1 MNDLLQL
8 THKILEGHGIKAK
21 KGYGQNFLV
30 DSLILDQIYR
40 SLPIS
45 EVDEIVEIGPGLGFL
60 TEKLLLSNKPLTVIE
75 ADPDMVAILKERFGD
90 KFKIIS
96 GDVKKVDFN
105 MFHVKQTLFV
115 GNLPYNITKSIIEK
129 IGSLEKS
136 TYFSFMVQKE
146 VGIKLHYKQG
156 DYIDNALSAYLALR
170 GEFKRE
176 IPVNRTSF
184 SPVPNVDSVFMN
196 YNMISEEYTIKDYAF
211 LQKLYSA
218 PNKMIANNL
227 NEVLK
232 NLPEEYLKL
241 RPHQLSLSD
250 LDKLIKL
257 YRSSI

>member
-1 MNDLLQL
+1 MNDLLHL
-8 THKILEGHGIKAK
+8 THKILEEHGIKAK

-40 SLPIS
+40 SLPIK
-45 EVDEIVEIGPGLGFL
+45 EVDQIVEIGPGLGFL
-60 TEKLLLSNKPLTVIE
+60 TEKLLSAGKPLTVIE
-75 ADPDMVAILKERFGD
+75 ADPDMVIILKERFQD
-90 KFKIIS
+90 KLEIIDR
-96 GDVKKVDFN
+96 DVKKVDFN

-156 DYIDNALSAYLALR
+156 KYIDNALSAYLALR
-170 GEFKRE
+170 GGFKTE
-176 IPVNRTSF
+176 IAVNRTSF
-184 SPVPNVDSVFMN
+184 SPIPNVDSVFMN
-196 YNMISEEYTIKDYAF
+196 YELLSEDYTFQDYTF

-227 NEVLK
+227 K
-232 NLPEEYLKL
+232 GIFKDLPEEYLRL
-241 RPHQLSLSD
+241 RPHQLSLLD
-250 LDKLIKL
+250 LEKLVKL
-257 YRSSI
+257 YRTSI